1 MEARNHPVWAMPP
14 AACPMSH
21 GAMSEPT
28 RTGVGDT
35 VAPGPPPAAAERRW
49 PMATAVL
56 VATVLFVVVPHRG
69 RVPGWW
75 VGPVLQLVLLGLLI
89 AQDPG
94 RIDRRSPT
102 LHRLMVALLAIMTL
116 GTVLSVTILAVDVLA
131 GVADVTATALLGR
144 GAAIW
149 VENVI
154 VFSLW
159 YWQFDRGG
167 PAERAAGAPVAASFA
182 FPEDAT
188 PELAPV
194 GWRPAYPDY
203 LYLAYTN
210 ATAFSPTDTLP
221 VRRWAKL
228 TMMVQ
233 SALSLVIAILV
244 VARAINVLPG

>member
-1 MEARNHPVWAMPP
+1 
-14 AACPMSH
+14 
-21 GAMSEPT
+21 
-28 RTGVGDT
+28 
-35 VAPGPPPAAAERRW
+35 
-49 PMATAVL
+49 MATAVL
-56 VATVLFVVVPHRG
+56 AATVLYVGMPHRG

-75 VGPVLQLVLLGLLI
+75 IFPVLQLVLLGFLI

-94 RIDRRSPT
+94 RIDRRSASM
-102 LHRLMVALLAIMTL
+102 HRLMVALLAVMTA
-116 GTVLSVTILAVDVLA
+116 GVVISVIVLA
-131 GVADVTATALLGR
+131 YDILVGVRGVTATVLLGR

-167 PAERAAGAPVAASFA
+167 PAERAALSPIPPSFA
-182 FPEDAT
+182 FPENAT

-221 VRRWAKL
+221 VRTWAKL
-228 TMMVQ
+228 MMMIQ
-233 SALSLVIAILV
+233 STLSLLIAVLV
-244 VARAINVLPG
+244 LARAVNVLPG

>member
-1 MEARNHPVWAMPP
+1 MRAATRGVILGPMDGANVSAP
-14 AACPMSH
+14 A
-21 GAMSEPT
+21 G
-28 RTGVGDT
+28 
-35 VAPGPPPAAAERRW
+35 ERRW

-56 VATVLFVVVPHRG
+56 AATILFVGTPHGG
-69 RVPGWW
+69 RLPGWW
-75 VGPVLQLVLLGLLI
+75 VGPVLQLALLGLLI
-89 AQDPG
+89 TQDPG
-94 RIDRRSPT
+94 RIDRRSVT
-102 LHRLMVALLAIMTL
+102 LDRLMVALLVIMTL
-116 GTVLSVTILAVDVLA
+116 GTALSVTVLAVDILA
-131 GVADVTATALLGR
+131 GVEDVTATALLGR

-167 PAERAAGAPVAASFA
+167 PAERAAGSAVPPSFA
-182 FPEDAT
+182 FPENAT
-188 PELAPV
+188 PELAPA

-233 SALSLVIAILV
+233 STLSLVIAILV
-244 VARAINVLPG
+244 IARAINVLPG

>member
-1 MEARNHPVWAMPP
+1 MGR
-14 AACPMSH
+14 S
-21 GAMSEPT
+21 
-28 RTGVGDT
+28 TGTELGDS
-35 VAPGPPPAAAERRW
+35 VPPGPAGPVAEPRW

-56 VATVLFVVVPHRG
+56 AATILYVATPHRG

-75 VGPVLQLVLLGLLI
+75 LGPLLQLVLLGLLI
-89 AQDPG
+89 AHDPG
-94 RIDRRSPT
+94 RIDRRST
-102 LHRLMVALLAIMTL
+102 RLQRLMATLLVVMTT
-116 GTVLSVTILAVDVLA
+116 GTVLAVIVLA
-131 GVADVTATALLGR
+131 HDILVALEGVTATVLLGR
-144 GAAIW
+144 GAAVW

-159 YWQFDRGG
+159 YWQIDRGG
-167 PAERAAGAPVAASFA
+167 PAERAAGSPIPPSFA
-182 FPEDAT
+182 FPENAT
-188 PELAPV
+188 PELAPA

-228 TMMVQ
+228 TMLVL

-244 VARAINVLPG
+244 IARAINVLPG

>member
-1 MEARNHPVWAMPP
+1 MP
-14 AACPMSH
+14 
-21 GAMSEPT
+21 
-28 RTGVGDT
+28 
-35 VAPGPPPAAAERRW
+35 AAERRW

-56 VATVLFVVVPHRG
+56 AATFLYVGMPHRG
-69 RVPGWW
+69 RLPGWW
-75 VGPVLQLVLLGLLI
+75 VGPVLQLLLLGVLI

-94 RIDRRSPT
+94 RIDRRSAT
-102 LHRLMVALLAIMTL
+102 MQRLMVALLFVMTT
-116 GTVLSVTILAVDVLA
+116 GTVVAVVVLA
-131 GVADVTATALLGR
+131 YDILVAVKGVTATVLLGR

-149 VENVI
+149 FENVI

-167 PAERAAGAPVAASFA
+167 PAERAAGAPIPPSFA
-182 FPEDAT
+182 FPENAT
-188 PELAPV
+188 PELAPA

-228 TMMVQ
+228 TMMIQ
-233 SALSLVIAILV
+233 STLSLVIAILV
-244 VARAINVLPG
+244 IARAINVLPG